1 MAEAITYADLRF
13 VKAPLKKGIARRLGQ
28 DPEADEDGE
37 LTYENV
43 QVPPVP
49 GGSSSASSGV
59 GDKAGVQ
66 SEPPPAARS
75 SATPP
80 AAGRPLRGST
90 PQSLPVAIASPYSGT
105 PSSAECGN
113 PLPTQTAT
121 PAPGRAA
128 FRQYLVL
135 GALLTCLLLG
145 AASICLGVRY
155 LQVSQQLQQTN
166 SVLEATNSSLRQ
178 QLSQKITQLGQREV
192 DLQGSSS
199 KLAQTQEA
207 LQMEQK
213 VCQATREQLQACQSN
228 REETEENLRRE
239 EGQRR
244 NLEQRLSGVQDT
256 LKPFFTCP
264 SADTCCP
271 VGWIQNERSCFYVS
285 VTRRSWE
292 ESQKHCKSLSSD
304 LATFSDTSRLYS
316 NYASRLNKVLVQ
328 VGQLDSYWI
337 GLSFNKHW
345 QWTDGTRVFG
355 FEYNRYYPENP
366 RCAKVQSS
374 WPKLQ
379 PEKCSSSL
387 PCICE
392 MKAFRY
398 PDGDH
403 YLH

>member
-49 GGSSSASSGV
+49 GGSSSASSGL

-66 SEPPPAARS
+66 SEPPPAVRS

-105 PSSAECGN
+105 HSSAECGN

-145 AASICLGVRY
+145 VASICLGVRY

-166 SVLEATNSSLRQ
+166 SVLEVTNSSLRQ

-228 REETEENLRRE
+228 REETEEDLRRE

-304 LATFSDTSRLYS
+304 LATFSDISRLYI

-403 YLH
+403 SLH

>member
-145 AASICLGVRY
+145 VASICLGVRY
-155 LQVSQQLQQTN
+155 
-166 SVLEATNSSLRQ
+166 
-178 QLSQKITQLGQREV
+178 
-192 DLQGSSS
+192 
-199 KLAQTQEA
+199 
-207 LQMEQK
+207 
-213 VCQATREQLQACQSN
+213 
-228 REETEENLRRE
+228 
-239 EGQRR
+239 
-244 NLEQRLSGVQDT
+244 
-256 LKPFFTCP
+256 
-264 SADTCCP
+264 TCCP

-403 YLH
+403 SLH

>member
-1 MAEAITYADLRF
+1 MH
-13 VKAPLKKGIARRLGQ
+13 RRLPDSASPSSFMTHPTDPIPTPTLLPFLSSP

-49 GGSSSASSGV
+49 GGSSSASSGL

-66 SEPPPAARS
+66 SEPPPAVRS

-80 AAGRPLRGST
+80 AAGRPLR
-90 PQSLPVAIASPYSGT
+90 
-105 PSSAECGN
+105 
-113 PLPTQTAT
+113 
-121 PAPGRAA
+121 GRAA

-145 AASICLGVRY
+145 VASICLGVRY

-166 SVLEATNSSLRQ
+166 SVLEVTNSSLRQ

-228 REETEENLRRE
+228 REETEEDLRRE

-304 LATFSDTSRLYS
+304 LATFSDISRLYI

-403 YLH
+403 SLH